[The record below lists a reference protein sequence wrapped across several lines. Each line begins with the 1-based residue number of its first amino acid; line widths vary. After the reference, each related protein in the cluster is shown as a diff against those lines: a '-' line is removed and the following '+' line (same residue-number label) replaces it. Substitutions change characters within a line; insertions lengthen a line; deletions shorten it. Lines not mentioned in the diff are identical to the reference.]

1 MVPDVVH
8 HIDHQLGGTASP
20 LQALHSL
27 GIIRDHVVL
36 EVCDVFQGGQQLAM
50 LDAYIEIVSINV
62 PLCPMFSS
70 VLLTFGGSYI
80 RIKSVE
86 KQSGGI

>member
-1 MVPDVVH
+1 
-8 HIDHQLGGTASP
+8 
-20 LQALHSL
+20 
-27 GIIRDHVVL
+27 
-36 EVCDVFQGGQQLAM
+36 M

-62 PLCPMFSS
+62 PLCPMLSS